1 MKLRSELSY
10 LFFGSKEIESVPKI
24 WDFLSRSLP
33 LNTTTHTHSL
43 SLSWQMQYGGDKR
56 QFPGRP
62 LAPFEPWPPS
72 TPVPAPTTTTTT
84 MTMMSTR
91 ERRNQNIVKKDNEGC
106 RWPFF
111 LSSNATYPRKQEI
124 FSMPPKKFLKALKFF
139 LTNNPF
145 LKPWLEI
152 ETQQE

>member
-1 MKLRSELSY
+1 MNYPTYFLVQKKSKVFEKSGIFSLAPSEYNDTHALSLS
-10 LFFGSKEIESVPKI
+10 LFHRHRHKH
-24 WDFLSRSLP
+24 
-33 LNTTTHTHSL
+33 THTL

-72 TPVPAPTTTTTT
+72 TPVPAPTSTTATT

-106 RWPFF
+106 RWSFF
-111 LSSNATYPRKQEI
+111 LSTNATYPRKQEI
-124 FSMPPKKFLKALKFF
+124 FLMPPKKFLKALKFF
-139 LTNNPF
+139 F
-145 LKPWLEI
+145 DK
-152 ETQQE
+152 